1 MSFLQHTLK
10 CLSNCTSV
18 NNDRDPIRRI
28 NRTAFPSRL
37 QKELW
42 PHHQQKLRLR
52 ELRILRRN
60 AFLAP
65 AIPDFGKCTR
75 PMAGA
80 ARQDVMDLAD
90 GEAAQGVNC
99 VRVDRDQCFG
109 VRCDVIGMYARTI
122 DPATFMR
129 VAAVYL
135 CLCDGVGHSTDR

>member
-1 MSFLQHTLK
+1 VPNIRLEYRSEYP
-10 CLSNCTSV
+10 SV
-18 NNDRDPIRRI
+18 NNDRDTIRRI
-28 NRTAFPSRL
+28 DRTAFPRRL

-60 AFLAP
+60 TFLAP
-65 AIPDFGKCTR
+65 AVPDFRKCAC

-80 ARQDVMDLAD
+80 TRQDVMDLAD
-90 GEAAQGVNC
+90 SEAARGVNC
-99 VRVDRDQCFG
+99 VRVDCDQYLG
-109 VRCDVIGMYARTI
+109 AWWDVIGMCARPV